1 MSILPPCVQD
11 IKQSTGYDGKL
22 VEAMWEKYGI
32 PNSIQWAHFVQ
43 ALAYIHLYP
52 TRRQSS
58 IVLGCSASTLQETVL
73 PHLITLANMINEI
86 RWDDRLNPFNHTPDF
101 PYLFTGMVD
110 TFPIEVE
117 KPEHRELRRAL
128 FTNKY
133 GTTVYKVQLGVSF
146 LGQILFCTGPH
157 LPLYD
162 AHIWEATAHDH
173 PREEW
178 EWWLGDGHY
187 STCRNMLTPWRKD
200 RVLSE
205 DEMLA
210 NTIISFYR
218 ARVEHVNAVLV
229 NHNMFRGVYRG
240 GIHVLEAAVAVTAH
254 MSAAHLRK
262 NIRYPLVGPW
272 PHHTA
277 Q

>member
-1 MSILPPCVQD
+1 
-11 IKQSTGYDGKL
+11 
-22 VEAMWEKYGI
+22 
-32 PNSIQWAHFVQ
+32 
-43 ALAYIHLYP
+43 
-52 TRRQSS
+52 
-58 IVLGCSASTLQETVL
+58 
-73 PHLITLANMINEI
+73 
-86 RWDDRLNPFNHTPDF
+86 
-101 PYLFTGMVD
+101 MVD

-117 KPEHRELRRAL
+117 KPEHRELQQAL

-162 AHIWEATAHDH
+162 AHIWEATAHNH
-173 PREEW
+173 PHEEW
-178 EWWLGDGHY
+178 EWWLGGTPCLGIVLSVISSRCVCQCVRWPDGHY

-200 RVLSE
+200 QVLSE

-210 NTIISFYR
+210 NTIISFYQ

-229 NHNMFRGVYRG
+229 NHNMFHGVYCG

-262 NIRYPLVGPW
+262 NIHYPLVGPW